1 MVGTEAG
8 KTGLQRPEIL
18 SGAQRGP
25 GPPRQ
30 HLHRQTPSQQREDTV
45 SVFSGDTGSM
55 SVCTGHT
62 GLTS

>member
-25 GPPRQ
+25 GPPPQ
-30 HLHRQTPSQQREDTV
+30 HLHRQTPSQQHEDTV
-45 SVFSGDTGSM
+45 CSLGTQAAYLCAQVT
-55 SVCTGHT
+55 
-62 GLTS
+62 